1 MKLKDILFRKFVVN
15 SFTKLYY
22 HSRPRIWNN
31 TFWFGVPIGKCPPD
45 LWTYQ
50 EIMFE
55 TRPDVI
61 IECGT
66 GTGGSALY
74 LAQHCDLMGNG
85 RIITID
91 IAEQPNRP
99 DHERITYITG
109 SSIAPQTLQRIKE
122 LISSTDKVLVILDSD
137 HSKNHVLQELNSYS
151 ELVALGSYIIVEDT
165 IIGGHPVKPHRKPG
179 PMEAVKEFI
188 KTNENF
194 IIDKS
199 REKFYLTF
207 NRNGYLKKV
216 Q

>member
-45 LWTYQ
+45 LWIYQ

-66 GTGGSALY
+66 GIGGSALY

-122 LISSTDKVLVILDSD
+122 LIISTDKVLVILDSD

-151 ELVALGSYIIVEDT
+151 ELVTLGSYIIVEDT

>member
-1 MKLKDILFRKFVVN
+1 MKLKDILFRKFIVN

-31 TFWFGVPIGKCPPD
+31 TFWFGVPIGKCPTD
-45 LWTYQ
+45 LWIYQ

-151 ELVALGSYIIVEDT
+151 ELVTLGSYIIVEDT

>member
-1 MKLKDILFRKFVVN
+1 MKLKDILFRKFIVN

-45 LWTYQ
+45 LWIYQ

-55 TRPDVI
+55 TKPDVI

-99 DHERITYITG
+99 DHERIMYITG

-151 ELVALGSYIIVEDT
+151 ELVTLGSYIIVEDT

>member
-1 MKLKDILFRKFVVN
+1 MKLKDILFRKFIVN

-45 LWTYQ
+45 LWIYQ

-91 IAEQPNRP
+91 IAEQPNWP

-151 ELVALGSYIIVEDT
+151 ELVTLGSYIIVEDT

>member
-1 MKLKDILFRKFVVN
+1 MKVRDVLIRRFVVDR
-15 SFTKLYY
+15 FIKLYY

-50 EIMFE
+50 EIIFE
-55 TRPDVI
+55 TKPDVI

-66 GTGGSALY
+66 GSGGSALF
-74 LAQHCDLMGNG
+74 LAQHCDLMHND

-91 IAEQPNRP
+91 IIDQPNRP
-99 DHERITYITG
+99 VHERITYITG
-109 SSIAPQTLQRIKE
+109 SSTAERTLGLVAESIG
-122 LISSTDKVLVILDSD
+122 DKDRVLVILDSD
-137 HSKNHVLQELNSYS
+137 HSKHHVLEELNHYGQF
-151 ELVALGSYIIVEDT
+151 VTLGSYVVVEDT

-179 PMEAVKEFI
+179 PMEAVKEFV
-188 KTNENF
+188 KGNESF

-207 NRNGYLKKV
+207 NRNGYLKRVK
-216 Q
+216 

>member
-137 HSKNHVLQELNSYS
+137 HSKNHVLQELNNYS
-151 ELVALGSYIIVEDT
+151 ELVTLGSYIIVEDT

>member
-31 TFWFGVPIGKCPPD
+31 TLWFGVPIGKCPTD

-66 GTGGSALY
+66 GTGGGALY

-91 IAEQPNRP
+91 ITEQPNTP
-99 DHERITYITG
+99 DHKRITYITG
-109 SSIAPQTLQRIKE
+109 SSIATQTLQRIKE

-151 ELVALGSYIIVEDT
+151 ELVTLGSYIIVEDT